1 MYIAVHCYRRERERA
16 RAHPVLLKRCANSF
30 SILPWYHGGERARV
44 FKRPL
49 EGKILVLVSPSL
61 LPCVA
66 ERGLNDTGDSGRRY
80 FLPVLSSSYIKTEE
94 EEESLAKQS
103 LAKIVY

>member
-1 MYIAVHCYRRERERA
+1 M
-16 RAHPVLLKRCANSF
+16 LLKRWANSS
-30 SILPWYHGGERARV
+30 SILPFRAGSERASV

-94 EEESLAKQS
+94 EEESLAKQY